1 MVDEYDIATRI
12 ARLAIPWSVSQ
23 RKGQRDHLE
32 MVGRSSI
39 ITGDLDDQT
48 QNRHSDYVRLWFV
61 WVLTIVYIHQLSS
74 YGWFR
79 KG

>member
-1 MVDEYDIATRI
+1 
-12 ARLAIPWSVSQ
+12 
-23 RKGQRDHLE
+23 

-39 ITGDLDDQT
+39 GTGDLDDQT
-48 QNRHSDYVRLWFV
+48 QKKINTEDNVRLWFV

-74 YGWFR
+74 YGWVR